1 MNFDSISLILSIVWL
16 CFVFF
21 FVVVK
26 NFLIIVLL
34 FKELIYNI
42 NENKK
47 EIMYGISLPLTI
59 VALAKII
66 SSLST
71 FL

>member
-1 MNFDSISLILSIVWL
+1 MNFDLISLILSIVWL

-34 FKELIYNI
+34 FQDIFVTI
-42 NENKK
+42 VQNKK
-47 EIMYGISLPLTI
+47 EIMYGISFPLTI
-59 VALAKII
+59 AALAKII

>member
-1 MNFDSISLILSIVWL
+1 MNFDSISLILSIAWL

-34 FKELIYNI
+34 FQDIFVTI
-42 NENKK
+42 VQNKK
-47 EIMYGISLPLTI
+47 EIMYGISFPLTI

>member
-1 MNFDSISLILSIVWL
+1 MNFDSISLILSIAWL

-34 FKELIYNI
+34 FKELIHNI

-47 EIMYGISLPLTI
+47 EIMYGISFPLTI
-59 VALAKII
+59 VALAKIK
-66 SSLST
+66 
-71 FL
+71 